1 MEKKPTNPYFSIS
14 VGKEKKY
21 MNIVI
26 TSDKEATGNADAAAG
41 SNIGSADAVDN
52 NIGNVDAADSN
63 IGSADSAG
71 SNIGSA
77 DAAADSNI
85 GSADAAADSNIGSA
99 DAAGS
104 NIGNADSA
112 YSNIGNA
119 DTAAGSNIGS
129 ADSADSNIG
138 SADAVAG
145 SNIGNTGAAGA
156 GSNIRSADAA
166 GSNIGNTGA
175 ADGVSAEGSQ
185 DQNFSRVV
193 SVNAQA
199 PAKEILLAI
208 PVQNIQDEALASILS
223 YIAQRDAVTD
233 SAIYYGPLV
242 TALVRSRYSEDDV
255 EAIVNNALM
264 VQNMPLSCNEIE
276 ERSISAEFEDFQN
289 FRLQCKTRAKEILS
303 LMAEA

>member
-21 MNIVI
+21 MNVVI
-26 TSDKEATGNADAAAG
+26 TSDEEATGN
-41 SNIGSADAVDN
+41 
-52 NIGNVDAADSN
+52 
-63 IGSADSAG
+63 
-71 SNIGSA
+71 A

-85 GSADAAADSNIGSA
+85 GSADAADSNIGSA

-104 NIGNADSA
+104 NIG
-112 YSNIGNA
+112 
-119 DTAAGSNIGS
+119 
-129 ADSADSNIG
+129 
-138 SADAVAG
+138 
-145 SNIGNTGAAGA
+145 
-156 GSNIRSADAA
+156 SADAA
-166 GSNIGNTGA
+166 GSNIGNAGAADSNIGNAGA

-185 DQNFSRVV
+185 DRNFTRVV

-199 PAKEILLAI
+199 PAKEILLAL
-208 PVQNIQDEALASILS
+208 PVQNIPDEALASILS

-242 TALVRSRYSEDDV
+242 TALVRSRYSEDEV

-264 VQNMPLSCNEIE
+264 VQNMPSSCNEIE
-276 ERSISAEFEDFQN
+276 KRRIAAEFEDFLN
-289 FRLQCKTRAKEILS
+289 FRLQCKARAKEILS

>member
-21 MNIVI
+21 LNVVI
-26 TSDKEATGNADAAAG
+26 TSDEEATGKADA
-41 SNIGSADAVDN
+41 
-52 NIGNVDAADSN
+52 AADSN
-63 IGSADSAG
+63 IGSAD
-71 SNIGSA
+71 
-77 DAAADSNI
+77 AADSNI

-112 YSNIGNA
+112 DSNIGNA
-119 DTAAGSNIGS
+119 DTAAVSNIVNADATDSNVGS
-129 ADSADSNIG
+129 ANAAAGSKIGSPDAADSKIG
-138 SADAVAG
+138 SADA
-145 SNIGNTGAAGA
+145 
-156 GSNIRSADAA
+156 AA

-185 DQNFSRVV
+185 DQNFARVV

-199 PAKEILLAI
+199 PAKEILLAL
-208 PVQNIQDEALASILS
+208 PVQNIPDEALASILS

-233 SAIYYGPLV
+233 SATYYGPLV
-242 TALVRSRYSEDDV
+242 TALVRSRYSEDEV

-264 VQNMPLSCNEIE
+264 VQNMPSSCNEIE
-276 ERSISAEFEDFQN
+276 GRSISAEFEDFQN
-289 FRLQCKTRAKEILS
+289 FRLQCKARAKEILS